1 MDDLERRYIDAVTVG
16 DINVVTESLKN
27 GVNVDARNEEH
38 RTALMRAARSQ
49 RCRQTG
55 QYGSYESSLPG
66 P

>member
-38 RTALMRAARSQ
+38 RTALPEEDAS
-49 RCRQTG
+49 
-55 QYGSYESSLPG
+55 
-66 P
+66 